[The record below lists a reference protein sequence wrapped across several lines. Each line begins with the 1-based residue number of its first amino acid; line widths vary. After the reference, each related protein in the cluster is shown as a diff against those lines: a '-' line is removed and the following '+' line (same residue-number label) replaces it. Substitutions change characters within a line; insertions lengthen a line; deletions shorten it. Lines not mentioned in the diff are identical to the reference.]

1 MKKTLFLPVVLL
13 ALTVPLRAQ
22 EYAKSAPAPANAAST
37 APTRMM
43 TGARVYIVPN
53 QGFEDSLS
61 AAITKKKVPIVVV
74 EKESTAQFKVE
85 STIDFKKGSTARA
98 IFLGPANDGAATTA
112 SVRVVDEAS
121 GAVVFAYNV
130 RKYGNTNT
138 QSTSEAFA
146 KHLKGF
152 IEHGGS

>member
-1 MKKTLFLPVVLL
+1 MKKTLFLLALL
-13 ALTVPLRAQ
+13 ALAVPLQAQ
-22 EYAKSAPAPANAAST
+22 EYAKAAPANAASV

-43 TGARVYIVPN
+43 PGARVYIVPN

-61 AAITKKKVPIVVV
+61 AAITKKKVPVVVV
-74 EKESTAQFKVE
+74 EKESEAQFKVE

-130 RKYGNTNT
+130 RKYGNANT

-146 KHLKGF
+146 KHMKGF

>member
-1 MKKTLFLPVVLL
+1 MKTILFLLGILTL
-13 ALTVPLRAQ
+13 AVPLQAQ
-22 EYAKSAPAPANAAST
+22 EYAKPEPANATSA
-37 APTRMM
+37 APTRM
-43 TGARVYIVPN
+43 TAGARVYIVPN

-61 AAITKKKVPIVVV
+61 AAITKKKVPVIVV

>member
-1 MKKTLFLPVVLL
+1 MKRILFLVAVLML
-13 ALTVPLRAQ
+13 AVPARSQ
-22 EYAKSAPAPANAAST
+22 ENAKPAAASPANV
-37 APTRMM
+37 APTRLMQ
-43 TGARVYIVPN
+43 GARVYIVPN

-61 AAITKKKVPIVVV
+61 AAITKKKVPVVVV
-74 EKESTAQFKVE
+74 EKESEAQFKLE

-98 IFLGPANDGAATTA
+98 IFLGAANDGSATTA
-112 SVRVVDEAS
+112 SLRVIDEAT

-130 RKYGNTNT
+130 HKYGSGNT

>member
-1 MKKTLFLPVVLL
+1 MPV
-13 ALTVPLRAQ
+13 
-22 EYAKSAPAPANAAST
+22 
-37 APTRMM
+37 
-43 TGARVYIVPN
+43 
-53 QGFEDSLS
+53 
-61 AAITKKKVPIVVV
+61 VVV

-85 STIDFKKGSTARA
+85 STIAILRSDSTARA

-138 QSTSEAFA
+138 QSTLEAFA

>member
-1 MKKTLFLPVVLL
+1 MKKTLFSIALL
-13 ALTVPLRAQ
+13 ALAVSVQAQ
-22 EYAKSAPAPANAAST
+22 GFAKSAPANPPST

-43 TGARVYIVPN
+43 PGVRIYIVPN

-61 AAITKKKVPIVVV
+61 AAITKKKVPVVVV

-130 RKYGNTNT
+130 RKYGNANT

>member
-1 MKKTLFLPVVLL
+1 MKKTLFLLALL
-13 ALTVPLRAQ
+13 ALAVPLQAQ
-22 EYAKSAPAPANAAST
+22 EYAKAAPANAASA

-43 TGARVYIVPN
+43 PGARVYIVPN

-61 AAITKKKVPIVVV
+61 AAITKKKVPVVVV
-74 EKESTAQFKVE
+74 EKESEAQFKVE

-112 SVRVVDEAS
+112 SVRVINEAS

-130 RKYGNTNT
+130 RKYGSTNT

>member
-1 MKKTLFLPVVLL
+1 MKKTLFLLVLL
-13 ALTVPLRAQ
+13 ALAVPLRAQ
-22 EYAKSAPAPANAAST
+22 EYAKPAPTPANAASAT
-37 APTRMM
+37 PTRM
-43 TGARVYIVPN
+43 TAGARVYIVPN

-61 AAITKKKVPIVVV
+61 AAITKKKVPVVVV

>member
-1 MKKTLFLPVVLL
+1 MKNTLFLLALL
-13 ALTVPLRAQ
+13 ALAVPLQAQ
-22 EYAKSAPAPANAAST
+22 EYAKAAPANAASV

-43 TGARVYIVPN
+43 PGARVYIVPN

-61 AAITKKKVPIVVV
+61 AAITKKKVPVVVV
-74 EKESTAQFKVE
+74 EKESEAQFKVE

-130 RKYGNTNT
+130 RKYGNANT

-146 KHLKGF
+146 KHMKGF

>member
-1 MKKTLFLPVVLL
+1 MKKILLSL
-13 ALTVPLRAQ
+13 ALLTLAVPLQAQ
-22 EYAKSAPAPANAAST
+22 EYAKPAPANGASA

-43 TGARVYIVPN
+43 AGVRVYIVPN

-61 AAITKKKVPIVVV
+61 AAITKKKVPVVVV

>member
-1 MKKTLFLPVVLL
+1 MKKTPFLLVLL
-13 ALTVPLRAQ
+13 AIAVPLQAQ
-22 EYAKSAPAPANAAST
+22 EYAKAAPANSASAA
-37 APTRMM
+37 PIRMM

-61 AAITKKKVPIVVV
+61 AAITKKKVPVVVV

>member
-13 ALTVPLRAQ
+13 ALTVPLQAQ
-22 EYAKSAPAPANAAST
+22 EYAKPAPAPANAAST

-130 RKYGNTNT
+130 
-138 QSTSEAFA
+138 
-146 KHLKGF
+146 
-152 IEHGGS
+152 